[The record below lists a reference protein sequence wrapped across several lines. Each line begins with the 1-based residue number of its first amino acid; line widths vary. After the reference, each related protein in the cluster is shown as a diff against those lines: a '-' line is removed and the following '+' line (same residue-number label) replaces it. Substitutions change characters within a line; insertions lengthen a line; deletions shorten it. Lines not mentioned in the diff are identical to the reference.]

1 MKRAFS
7 LLLLTPMKFQ
17 LHVHQSSTQWPLSD
31 PFGGPLAICNGI
43 DMANGLLG
51 IAVRCEFLD
60 NWAVQKGWEAVMAS
74 SEDDVHSEHREV
86 LIVDSDPAIRR
97 ILRLV
102 LEGAGV
108 SCAACA
114 SARDAVSLVGAYE
127 PKLVLADVRLE
138 DESGQELATALA
150 VRGGWRPRIALM
162 SAYPRPRRGNEDF
175 FITKP
180 IEFDRLLHLVEAVEH
195 EPGW

>member
-1 MKRAFS
+1 
-7 LLLLTPMKFQ
+7 
-17 LHVHQSSTQWPLSD
+17 
-31 PFGGPLAICNGI
+31 
-43 DMANGLLG
+43 
-51 IAVRCEFLD
+51 
-60 NWAVQKGWEAVMAS
+60 
-74 SEDDVHSEHREV
+74 
-86 LIVDSDPAIRR
+86 
-97 ILRLV
+97 
-102 LEGAGV
+102 
-108 SCAACA
+108 
-114 SARDAVSLVGAYE
+114 VGAYE